1 MAFAL
6 SGDSAYLPGMGEES
20 VIDEVQLDMICEEC
34 GPDIVPI
41 FTDFIA
47 DFPGYFS
54 QLQESAALADAWR
67 VGRLAHQIKGSC
79 ATFGMIR
86 FTERL
91 REMELEAGSGHL
103 PSPEELTAAR
113 GLFEESV
120 RQVCAR
126 RPEFGS

>member
-1 MAFAL
+1 
-6 SGDSAYLPGMGEES
+6 
-20 VIDEVQLDMICEEC
+20 VIDGAQLDVICQEC
-34 GPDIVPI
+34 GPEIVSI

-54 QLQESAALADAWR
+54 QLQESAAQADALR

-91 REMELEAGSGHL
+91 REIEQAAASGHL
-103 PSPEELTAAR
+103 PSPEKLTAAQA
-113 GLFEESV
+113 LFEESV
-120 RQVCAR
+120 RQVRAR
-126 RPEFGS
+126 HPEFGS